1 MNREEALQLI
11 CLTIT
16 QYVESREKFAE
27 ERGYSKGLADGLK
40 SKEVKCDESNS
51 KV

>member
-1 MNREEALQLI
+1 MNREEFLQLVALA
-11 CLTIT
+11 CS

-40 SKEVKCDESNS
+40 SKEVKQGENVSS
-51 KV
+51 V